1 MSPETLRYASIMLL
15 TGIGIP
21 VLAALNAQLGNR
33 IGSSAAAATVLFVVV
48 HPDRRKQ
55 WRRADSGHC

>member
-1 MSPETLRYASIMLL
+1 MLL